1 MSPGTAA
8 RRLVAGTGK
17 RLLVAGTGK
26 RLLVTDAGRRRGRR
40 PAWIAVAVALAVLA
54 AGCSGSAAGSAAS
67 PAPTTLAGYY
77 AQRLDWQ
84 PCDDGF
90 ECARLLV
97 PFDYARPS
105 WRRFSLPVIKLPA
118 ADPSRRIGALVVN
131 PGGPGGSGVQYA
143 LGARSE
149 FPSAVL
155 ARFDLV
161 GFDPRGVAA
170 SEPALTCMTGP
181 QLDTYLATD
190 DMPADAAQL
199 AEVVAQ
205 SKLYAAR
212 CAANSAALLPYVGT
226 QNAARD
232 MDVLRAALGESRLT
246 FLGKSYGTYL
256 GTWYAQLF
264 PHRVRALVLDGAVDP
279 DTPSLQ
285 NDITQAEGFQVAL
298 RSFAA
303 WCLTTADCP
312 LRGSAAAGPGVTA
325 RSVDAAVARL
335 QGLIVRANSVPLGNE
350 LNDGQVADGA
360 MLLNGVAAALY
371 SKSYWTDLKA
381 GLTGAFAGD
390 GTVLVELANLLME
403 RNPNGTYT
411 NLADADTSISCL
423 DRPWPRSLAAWQAA
437 ASAASRAAPLFGAPI
452 VWGSLACAYWPVPSY
467 PLPRI
472 RTVGAPPILVVGT
485 LRDPATPYR
494 WAQALAG
501 DLSSGVL
508 LGWNGDGHTA
518 YGEGSACVD
527 TIVNDY
533 LIDLSVPRSGMV
545 CSLPSS
551 LARSSLARSS
561 LARSSLARSW
571 PTL

>member
-1 MSPGTAA
+1 MSAGTAA
-8 RRLVAGTGK
+8 RRLAAGVREG
-17 RLLVAGTGK
+17 RLVAG
-26 RLLVTDAGRRRGRR
+26 AGRRRGRR
-40 PAWIAVAVALAVLA
+40 PAWIAVLVALAVLA
-54 AGCSGSAAGSAAS
+54 AGCSGGAAGAART

-118 ADPSRRIGALVVN
+118 AEESRRIGALVVN

-155 ARFDLV
+155 ARFDIV

-212 CAANSAALLPYVGT
+212 CAQNSAALLPYVGT

-232 MDVLRAALGESRLT
+232 MDVLRAALGESRLS

-285 NDITQAEGFQVAL
+285 DDITQAEGFQVAL

-303 WCLTTADCP
+303 WCLTTAGCP
-312 LRGSAAAGPGVTA
+312 LRGGSGGSGVAGPGGAA

-335 QGLIVRANSVPLGNE
+335 QGLIVRANSAPLANQLG
-350 LNDGQVADGA
+350 DGQVADGA
-360 MLLNGVAAALY
+360 MLLNGVASALY
-371 SKSYWTDLKA
+371 SKSFWTDLKT
-381 GLTGAFAGD
+381 GLAGAFAGN

-403 RNPNGTYT
+403 RNPNGTYA

-452 VWGSLACAYWPVPSY
+452 VWGSLPCAYWPVPSY

-472 RTVGAPPILVVGT
+472 RAAGAPPILVVGT

-545 CSLPSS
+545 CS
-551 LARSSLARSS
+551 
-561 LARSSLARSW
+561 
-571 PTL
+571 